1 MRFLS
6 NSPYRNTQRSE
17 SNQPLR
23 MLLMTAFTGLVFF
36 ILFARLFQLQILK
49 GKEYSS
55 VAQSQHF
62 GSITLPA
69 KRGEILVRDTHSGEL
84 SKLATNTTLDLVYVD
99 PMIAEDKVAIA
110 KKLAPLL
117 FTRKEYYD
125 CLANPKGCAYEV
137 EQQPDLNAVTT
148 IATPWAIDGNAD
160 NKVEV
165 KTSEL
170 QNKTYP
176 QMIDEVAA
184 KLLRKISK
192 SEVDYV
198 VLKNDADVNLMADVV
213 NEHLPG
219 VFVDTAKFMITA
231 DPTLIPD
238 NGTKGVAKILSK
250 ILGVAQTTLEEQL
263 TRRKVRYVFLKNRLE
278 PDVSR
283 KIEDLDMKGVVLV
296 PEHWRYYPEGS
307 LAAHVIGFLSHDG
320 IGQYGIE
327 GYFNTDLEGKK
338 GTIYASKDPF
348 GRQITVMDSEIVNAV
363 DGDSVVLT
371 IDRII
376 QRKVEAVIKDAVERY
391 KADSGQ
397 VIVMNPFTGAIIA
410 MANFPTFDPNNYTDA
425 YTLRPVAKDEII
437 DDTVPLFKMDETHK
451 YVTLTDEERT
461 NPDIPKYMFANKFG
475 PGVFKNKTV
484 SEVYEPGSAFKPIV
498 MSAALDAKEVEPQTT
513 FIDDGP
519 LKIDDFT
526 IKNSTNQY
534 WGKTTMTQVLEK
546 SLNTGMSWVAK
557 QLGKELMYKYLQA
570 FGFGEYTNLLLEGE
584 AKGRLDYYKQWS
596 KAQLLTQS
604 FGQGIIVTP
613 LQMAVAWSALANGGK
628 LVQPYIVESVIKK
641 DQTIKTEP
649 QVIRRVIS
657 EEASSLISSMLVSSV
672 NNGYAHRA
680 AIPGYLMAGKTGTSQ
695 IAGKNGKYEVGGNG
709 TTVTSFGGF
718 IAFNPQF
725 VAIVKLDRPRIG
737 EDTWGENTAA
747 PAFRDIAEFLINY
760 YNIQPTEK
768 AELVKSD
775 AQNPTKP

>member
-1 MRFLS
+1 MFLI
-6 NSPYRNTQRSE
+6 T
-17 SNQPLR
+17 L
-23 MLLMTAFTGLVFF
+23 FTGVVFL
-36 ILFARLFQLQILK
+36 ILLARLFQLQILK
-49 GKEYSS
+49 GEEYSS
-55 VAQSQHF
+55 IAQSQHF

-99 PMIAEDKVAIA
+99 PLIAEDKVLIA

-117 FTRKEYYD
+117 FTRTEYES
-125 CLANPKGCAYEV
+125 CVANPKDCIYEV
-137 EQQPDLNAVTT
+137 AQTPDLNSTT
-148 IATPWAIDGNAD
+148 TFETPWAIGGAAD
-160 NKVEV
+160 NKVVV

-184 KLLRKISK
+184 KILRKISK
-192 SEVDYV
+192 SETDFV
-198 VLKNDADVNLMADVV
+198 VLKNDADANLMSDVV

-219 VFVDTAKFMITA
+219 VFVEAAKFMVTA
-231 DPTLIPD
+231 DPTLIPE
-238 NGTKGVAKILSK
+238 NGTKGVAKILSR
-250 ILGVAQTTLEEQL
+250 ILGEPQTKLEEQL
-263 TRRKVRYVFLKNRLE
+263 TRRKVRYVFLKNRLD
-278 PDVSR
+278 PDISR
-283 KIEDLDMKGVVLV
+283 KIEDLDLKGVVLV

-307 LAAHVIGFLSHDG
+307 LAAHVIGFLSRDR

-338 GTIYASKDPF
+338 GTIYASVDPF
-348 GRQITVMDSEIVNAV
+348 GRQITVTDSEIVNAV
-363 DGDSVVLT
+363 DGDSVILT

-376 QRKVEAVIKDAVERY
+376 QRKVEEVIKDAVERY

-397 VIVMNPFTGAIIA
+397 VIVMNPFTGAILA
-410 MANFPTFDPNNYTDA
+410 MANYPTFNPNHYTDA
-425 YTLRPVAKDEII
+425 YTLRPVEEDEKIES
-437 DDTVPLFKMDETHK
+437 TVPLFKLDEMHK
-451 YVTLTDEERT
+451 YVTMTDEERE
-461 NPDIPKYMFANKFG
+461 NPEIPKYMFANKFG
-475 PGVFKNKTV
+475 PGVFKNKIV

-513 FIDDGP
+513 FIDEGP

-557 QLGKELMYKYLQA
+557 KLGMELMYKYLQA
-570 FGFGEYTNLLLEGE
+570 FGFGEYTNILLEGE
-584 AKGRLDYYKQWS
+584 SKGRLDFYKHWS

-613 LQMAVAWSALANGGK
+613 LQMVAAWGALANGGK
-628 LVQPYIVESVIKK
+628 LVQPTIVDSIIRK
-641 DQTIKTEP
+641 DQVIKTEP

-657 EEASSLISSMLVSSV
+657 EESSSIISSMLVSSV
-672 NNGYAHRA
+672 ENGYAHKA
-680 AIPGYLMAGKTGTSQ
+680 GIPGYLIAGKTGTSQ
-695 IAGKNGKYEVGGNG
+695 MAGKGGKYEAGEG
-709 TTVTSFGGF
+709 TTITSFGGY

-737 EDTWGENTAA
+737 ENTWGENTAA
-747 PAFRDIAEFLINY
+747 PAFHDIATFLIDY
-760 YNIQPTEK
+760 YNIRPSEK
-768 AELVKSD
+768 IKVIKAD
-775 AQNPTKP
+775 AANPKNP

>member
-1 MRFLS
+1 MF
-6 NSPYRNTQRSE
+6 
-17 SNQPLR
+17 
-23 MLLMTAFTGLVFF
+23 LMTLFTGIVFL
-36 ILFARLFQLQILK
+36 ILLARLFQLQIIK
-49 GKEYSS
+49 GKEYSDI
-55 VAQSQHF
+55 AQTQHF

-84 SKLATNTTLDLVYVD
+84 SKLATNTTLDLIYVD
-99 PMIAEDKVAIA
+99 PMIAGDKVQIA

-117 FTRKEYYD
+117 FTRKEYDD
-125 CLANPKGCAYEV
+125 CLTDPKNCAYDPQ
-137 EQQPDLNAVTT
+137 QQPDLNSTT
-148 IATPWAIDGNAD
+148 PLETPWAIDGNAD
-160 NKVEV
+160 KIVQVN
-165 KTSEL
+165 TSEL
-170 QNKTYP
+170 QSKTYP
-176 QMIDEVAA
+176 QMVDEVAA
-184 KLLRKISK
+184 TILRKISK
-192 SEVDYV
+192 SEVDFV
-198 VLKNDADVNLMADVV
+198 VLKNDADQNLMADVV

-219 VFVDTAKFMITA
+219 VFTDASKFMVTA

-238 NGTKGVAKILSK
+238 NGVKGVAKILSK
-250 ILGVAQTTLEEQL
+250 ILNQPESDLETQL
-263 TRRKVRYVFLKNRLE
+263 TRRKVRYVFLKNKLE
-278 PDVSR
+278 PDISR
-283 KIEDLDMKGVVLV
+283 KIEDMDLKGVVLV

-320 IGQYGIE
+320 TGQYGIE
-327 GYFNTDLEGKK
+327 GYFNTDLEGKQ

-348 GRQITVMDSEIVNAV
+348 GRQITVTDSEIVNAV

-371 IDRII
+371 LDRII
-376 QRKVEAVIKDAVERY
+376 QKKVEEVIQDAVQKY

-397 VIVMNPFTGAIIA
+397 VIVMNPYTGAIIA

-425 YTLRPVAKDEII
+425 YTLRPVGKDEQI
-437 DDTVPLFKMDETHK
+437 DFTVPLFKMDETHK
-451 YVTLTDEERT
+451 YVSLTDEERNDPT
-461 NPDIPKYMFANKFG
+461 LAKYMFANKFG

-498 MSAALDAKEVEPQTT
+498 MSSALDAKEVEPQTT

-570 FGFGEYTNLLLEGE
+570 FGFGEYTNILLEGE

-628 LVQPYIVESVIKK
+628 LVQPYIVESVIKG
-641 DQTIKTEP
+641 DQVVKTDP
-649 QVIRRVIS
+649 QIIRRVIS

-672 NNGYAHRA
+672 RNGYAHKA
-680 AIPGYLMAGKTGTSQ
+680 AIPGYLIAGKTGTSQ

-725 VAIVKLDRPRIG
+725 VVIVKLDRPRIG

-768 AELVKSD
+768 AEVGPTDTLDTSSSVPP
-775 AQNPTKP
+775 NPTPNATKP